1 MTVDLTTI
9 LEKTIH
15 SSLRKKE
22 IRETTHRIIEKMTKI
37 LESNTTHNPNTIH
50 NLNNPMGMTN
60 TSNTNLNTNTSNT
73 NLIFNDNLNK
83 KYFTVNDSSIQELK
97 NEYYKLKSEIGFI

>member
-37 LESNTTHNPNTIH
+37 LESNTTH